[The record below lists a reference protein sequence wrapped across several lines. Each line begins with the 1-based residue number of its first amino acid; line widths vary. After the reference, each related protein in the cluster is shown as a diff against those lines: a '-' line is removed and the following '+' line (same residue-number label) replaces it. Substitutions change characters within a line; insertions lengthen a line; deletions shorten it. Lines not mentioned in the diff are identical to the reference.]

1 MIYRLFD
8 LGFGVDVGRS
18 YATLRAGIVMGEM
31 MRTFTRRS
39 FLIASAALP
48 VGCAANRM
56 DVGTAAPA
64 SSTAVRPPM
73 IGQTWRYAKHD
84 LFTGALL
91 DAQVDRVSAVDRT
104 IDIASHTEGDTAPE
118 MQSNGANRWR
128 KYFDRPKSAVDLPT
142 EIQSSWGMVLV
153 DPHWSR
159 VQVYEPSIPLWP
171 TTLQPGWQTRINAK
185 YKSSETGSALPW
197 NQTMKA
203 EAWETVTVP
212 AGQFKALRY
221 VNVIRFVSS
230 DPGRTDSV
238 RQETV
243 WFAPEVGRWV
253 VRESRGSYYLDES
266 VDDTQAVESSF
277 RWELLSWA

>member
-1 MIYRLFD
+1 
-8 LGFGVDVGRS
+8 V
-18 YATLRAGIVMGEM
+18 TGEM

-56 DVGTAAPA
+56 DGGAAAPA
-64 SSTAVRPPM
+64 STAVRPPM

-118 MQSNGANRWR
+118 MQSNGANRWL

-153 DPHWSR
+153 DPHWGR

-185 YKSSETGSALPW
+185 YKSSEASSALPW

-203 EAWETVTVP
+203 EAWETITVP

-230 DPGRTDSV
+230 DAGRTDSV

>member
-1 MIYRLFD
+1 MIYRLFG

-153 DPHWSR
+153 DPHWGR

-171 TTLQPGWQTRINAK
+171 TTLQPGWQTRIDAK

>member
-1 MIYRLFD
+1 MIYRLS
-8 LGFGVDVGRS
+8 GFAVDVGRS
-18 YATLRAGIVMGEM
+18 YGTLRAGIVMGEM
-31 MRTFTRRS
+31 MRTLTRRS

-48 VGCAANRM
+48 VGCAANRT
-56 DVGTAAPA
+56 DVGIGAPA

-104 IDIASHTEGDTAPE
+104 IDIASHTEGDAAPE
-118 MQSNGANRWR
+118 LQSNGANRWR
-128 KYFDRPKSAVDLPT
+128 KYFDRPKTAVDLPT
-142 EIQSSWGMVLV
+142 EIQSSWGMVMV
-153 DPHWSR
+153 DPHWGR
-159 VQVYEPSIPLWP
+159 IQVYEPSIPLWP

-185 YKSSETGSALPW
+185 YKSSEAASALPW

-203 EAWETVTVP
+203 EAWETITVP
-212 AGQFKALRY
+212 AGQFKVLRY